1 MKASWLG
8 PNAPK
13 FLTLCIS
20 SRSGSQWWFPSP
32 EGGSFSDD
40 VIRSHFSV
48 TFLGQH
54 LSVCFSSRPVVCA
67 VSGSG
72 LLSQG
77 QMWVSFHGGGLNSRE
92 RVVTPANLGL
102 VLEYCNPHLS
112 PGVYA
117 NQARFC
123 TSLRATHGSSLGT
136 PVLLSLSLSSLPS
149 LIIKDPPHT
158 IQQPLNHSCS

>member
-1 MKASWLG
+1 MKTSWLG

-20 SRSGSQWWFPSP
+20 SSSGSQWWFPSP

-54 LSVCFSSRPVVCA
+54 LSVCFSSRPMVCA

-92 RVVTPANLGL
+92 SYSHNLG
-102 VLEYCNPHLS
+102 
-112 PGVYA
+112 
-117 NQARFC
+117 
-123 TSLRATHGSSLGT
+123 TSLRVLQSSFIFWSLCKSSKVLYLT
-136 PVLLSLSLSSLPS
+136 PGHSWFFSWDPS
-149 LIIKDPPHT
+149 AAFP
-158 IQQPLNHSCS
+158 

>member
-1 MKASWLG
+1 MKTSWLG

-20 SRSGSQWWFPSP
+20 SSSGSLWCFPSP
-32 EGGSFSDD
+32 GGGSFSDG
-40 VIRSHFSV
+40 VMRGHFSV

-77 QMWVSFHGGGLNSRE
+77 QVWVSVHGVGLNSRAT
-92 RVVTPANLGL
+92 VVTPATLGL
-102 VLEYCNPHLS
+102 VLEYCIMFISWSLCKSSNVLYLT
-112 PGVYA
+112 PGHSW
-117 NQARFC
+117 FF
-123 TSLRATHGSSLGT
+123 SWG
-136 PVLLSLSLSSLPS
+136 PS
-149 LIIKDPPHT
+149 AAV
-158 IQQPLNHSCS
+158 S